1 MKTTDTHF
9 DSANQFPEIVEI
21 WDIISSYST
30 RQTLKNL
37 CLVGRRPLVSAA
49 QRHIFRNMI
58 TNISTLVSRGP
69 STQPDDHETDQ
80 IPWFDELAESHLS
93 RYVKSW
99 TIKGEEED
107 EEYDVF
113 LEDEDPDDPEESSP
127 DAALSALLRSLP
139 RYPNL
144 MALRLETLTLC
155 KSTVSLIGFI
165 RSLKSLDF
173 QDITGP
179 FPLAFA
185 VPLVLEEFRI
195 DIDGD
200 FCYQPKILDN
210 DDEEEPDSD
219 GDGNLENTVVAVS
232 ESVHFD
238 SSEDSEDDADGTEW
252 RISSPESLKLL
263 SLKHRFAHHYKYTH
277 IVGRALSLHSPHTNL
292 VSLLFTVSK
301 ESGKACL
308 IRLLKASPL
317 LETLAVIF
325 PESLEDDEE
334 KMQEE
339 WEDVV
344 LDRSVCPLLRD
355 VTCCPQLAKAI
366 IPGKLVTAFSM
377 LTNGDYWNK
386 YKPADVSSAL
396 RIISLDGIMLTT
408 LQFEKT
414 LAEEAEEFLPLVETL
429 FPALKMLKLTVK
441 DAAKDIREEQDGEAL
456 RHWGYNSTARP
467 EVPNEEYNLYVDNVF
482 EDAKSIKD
490 PEDMRFVKNQ
500 FNNCFDVDDE
510 EWHVAPSARIALQD
524 SVHSYVSLLSKVT
537 SGRIKLPEGLTNLEL
552 TQSRVHKRYMY
563 TREHELMF
571 AMALTHPR
579 FEKLELVRFG
589 VENAYNMPWQRT
601 SSETCKKP
609 GWFFERDGKKFVGAM
624 YIIPGESDGTY
635 KMVEKEE
642 MEVKV

>member
-49 QRHIFRNMI
+49 QRHIFRNMV
-58 TNISTLVSRGP
+58 TSISTLVSRGP
-69 STQPDDHETDQ
+69 STQPDDHETGQ

-99 TIKGEEED
+99 TIKGEEEG
-107 EEYDVF
+107 EEDDVF
-113 LEDEDPDDPEESSP
+113 LEDAGDPEESSP

-179 FPLAFA
+179 FPLAFS

-210 DDEEEPDSD
+210 DDEEEPVEGEPDSD

-277 IVGRALSLHSPHTNL
+277 IVGRALSHHSPHTNL

-344 LDRSVCPLLRD
+344 LDRSVCPFLRD

-366 IPGKLVTAFSM
+366 VPGKPVTAFSM
-377 LTNGDYWNK
+377 LTNDDYWNE
-386 YKPADVSSAL
+386 YEAADVSSAL
-396 RIISLDGIMLTT
+396 RVISLDGIMLTT

-441 DAAKDIREEQDGEAL
+441 DAAKDIHAERDYEAL
-456 RHWGYNSTARP
+456 YHCGYRSPRRK
-467 EVPNEEYNLYVDNVF
+467 VPNKEYNHCVDNVF

-490 PEDMRFVKNQ
+490 PDDMQCAENQ
-500 FNNCFDVDDE
+500 FNNCFDIAVDE
-510 EWHVAPSARIALQD
+510 HVAPSARIALQD
-524 SVHSYVSLLSKVT
+524 SVHSYVSSIESNLWANQAA
-537 SGRIKLPEGLTNLEL
+537 GRSNE
-552 TQSRVHKRYMY
+552 
-563 TREHELMF
+563 
-571 AMALTHPR
+571 PR
-579 FEKLELVRFG
+579 
-589 VENAYNMPWQRT
+589 AYPV
-601 SSETCKKP
+601 SY
-609 GWFFERDGKKFVGAM
+609 A
-624 YIIPGESDGTY
+624 
-635 KMVEKEE
+635 
-642 MEVKV
+642 